1 MSNNDNP
8 LIKALPPAVDY
19 LSYLTILEYNLT
31 LEQLPLLH
39 DILQDTTLTANIGW
53 DLVHLLLP
61 LLPQSQQCLHDV
73 ARLGNPRE
81 VVLKVTELL
90 EAIGTPDEETK
101 EEEAEDGL
109 DETDGYEEAEDSRP
123 DNSPLSTAVISEKNA
138 STADP
143 TQAKDLTSREVPSKV
158 SRFSALLDMLAILH
172 PRIKTRYPSRF
183 LSTSL
188 QAILP
193 AYATLVRDTQATEAV
208 LSFINTFAGTK
219 RPRLPP
225 RKSSTHIP
233 TKAAQ
238 LPPAASDPEATGE
251 SLAPE
256 ETALNER
263 LLQSF
268 LTFVAEGYM
277 SSLPFN
283 NDTPA
288 LSWSTRLLEHLHPE
302 KNVPGRRTICTA
314 FEEDEALHRRDS
326 TIGQMLVST
335 TPPRCFSPTNISQA
349 LTRDLNL
356 ALEDLRC
363 SLFEPDP
370 VANDDSTDLPAS
382 ASEVPLSRPGCLYLL
397 CASYASVVLFRAPP
411 TQLQAPSK
419 STFFSLLGDFFGDP
433 SSSTLGSESL
443 SLIDSLLF
451 FGHYTLQGDDLR
463 SFLGRPENDS
473 VFTKTLQYFSIISAN
488 TPSAALRYAAHLL
501 TSKILYAH
509 PNDQLRLSFIKDT
522 LQHCPYENLKGSA
535 VGWLK
540 DEILAANPPRI
551 SNDASQPSEE
561 GNIEQPNA
569 SIFATPA
576 CIATLAPHLFIS
588 PNSITTKDEFKAH
601 EGFFLAALNFY
612 YLLWCNEVLKEKLDL
627 RGAMRQVEELK
638 ADDGGWLGS
647 MEKGLQQF
655 GDGGVD
661 GEDGDAAH
669 GKQMNLLEG
678 MIALCREKE
687 R

>member
-1 MSNNDNP
+1 MSNNDNI

-19 LSYLTILEYNLT
+19 LSYLTILEYNFT

-90 EAIGTPDEETK
+90 EAIGTPDEDTS
-101 EEEAEDGL
+101 EEKAEDEL
-109 DETDGYEEAEDSRP
+109 DGSEGVEDSRP
-123 DNSPLSTAVISEKNA
+123 DTSPLGIPVTSQKNV

-143 TQAKDLTSREVPSKV
+143 TQAKDLTSREVPSNV
-158 SRFSALLDMLAILH
+158 SQFSALLDMLAILH

-193 AYATLVRDTQATEAV
+193 AYATLVLDTQATEAV

-225 RKSSTHIP
+225 RKSSTHVP

-277 SSLPFN
+277 SSLPV
-283 NDTPA
+283 NDNTPA

-302 KNVPGRRTICTA
+302 KNIPGRRTICTA

-326 TIGQMLVST
+326 TIGRML
-335 TPPRCFSPTNISQA
+335 A

-397 CASYASVVLFRAPP
+397 CASYASAVLFRAPT

-451 FGHYTLQGDDLR
+451 FGHYTLQGDDLG
-463 SFLGRPENDS
+463 SFLERPENNP

-501 TSKILYAH
+501 TTRILHVH

-540 DEILAANPPRI
+540 DEILSANPPRI
-551 SNDASQPSEE
+551 PNAVSQSFED
-561 GNIEQPNA
+561 GNIEKKES

-588 PNSITTKDEFKAH
+588 PNSITAKDEFKAH
-601 EGFFLAALNFY
+601 EGFFLAALNLY
-612 YLLWCNEVLKEKLDL
+612 YLLLCNEGLKEKLDL
-627 RGAMRQVEELK
+627 RGAMRQVEELNV
-638 ADDGGWLGS
+638 DGGWLGS
-647 MEKGLQQF
+647 LEKGLQRF

-661 GEDGDAAH
+661 AEDGDTVD